1 MKNILITQKVNF
13 ESLRGYSLTLE
24 KNWIDYA
31 KKININL
38 IPYNHNLKLL
48 NLLQID
54 GIIFS
59 GGNDL
64 YNKKK
69 KDLIRF
75 NEDLKL
81 LKKSNKYKHPKIIY
95 LLWISIIIQFFWNK
109 IT

>member
-69 KDLIRF
+69 RI
-75 NEDLKL
+75 
-81 LKKSNKYKHPKIIY
+81 
-95 LLWISIIIQFFWNK
+95 
-109 IT
+109 